1 MERKKKVERETKTLF
16 LISPITEINKKYIDP
31 CKDNF
36 LGNFYE
42 KKKKKEKTS
51 WTLEKIRPFLEP
63 NFSSRRGEV
72 MISRASRAGNTEE
85 SDLSSG
91 SREGSPR
98 TEFLLRLRI
107 RFTEV
112 CGGREADR
120 NGERAISTPRDRSG
134 PSNVFP
140 CY

>member
-51 WTLEKIRPFLEP
+51 WTLEKNSPVSRTKLLLPE
-63 NFSSRRGEV
+63 RRGDD
-72 MISRASRAGNTEE
+72 ISCI
-85 SDLSSG
+85 SG
-91 SREGSPR
+91 REYRG
-98 TEFLLRLRI
+98 I
-107 RFTEV
+107 RFIL
-112 CGGREADR
+112 RFPR
-120 NGERAISTPRDRSG
+120 RITPNRVSP
-134 PSNVFP
+134 PSKNTFHRGMRR
-140 CY
+140 